1 MQTCKIEQFLQCGLW
16 KWAGYQKLPQD
27 FWLQLDGVIVDIS
40 IWMVKSCCRV
50 GVAGKTRSLVCQGKT
65 RIQLQVQ
72 LKCLLRSQN
81 TKLGQSRGPE
91 AVIQGKENKQEQGIS
106 PIRPPVTPRGREGK
120 ALGDQRP
127 QSKCQS
133 RRNVRV
139 GSVQYTESVMT
150 QRQSWK
156 LPSWVRR
163 EVQGWRSHKTQLQE
177 HQDRNWENRELE
189 KREADEKANW
199 KH

>member
-1 MQTCKIEQFLQCGLW
+1 MMGT
-16 KWAGYQKLPQD
+16 
-27 FWLQLDGVIVDIS
+27 
-40 IWMVKSCCRV
+40 
-50 GVAGKTRSLVCQGKT
+50 CQGKT

-72 LKCLLRSQN
+72 LKSLLRSRN

-106 PIRPPVTPRGREGK
+106 PIGPPVTPRGREGK

-127 QSKCQS
+127 QSKRQS

-156 LPSWVRR
+156 LPS
-163 EVQGWRSHKTQLQE
+163 
-177 HQDRNWENRELE
+177 
-189 KREADEKANW
+189 
-199 KH
+199 

>member
-1 MQTCKIEQFLQCGLW
+1 MGTIIPFLIVALF
-16 KWAGYQKLPQD
+16 WAVADQ
-27 FWLQLDGVIVDIS
+27 
-40 IWMVKSCCRV
+40 MSCFFTSKARC
-50 GVAGKTRSLVCQGKT
+50 CQGKT

-72 LKCLLRSQN
+72 LKSLLRSRN

-127 QSKCQS
+127 QSKRQS

-156 LPSWVRR
+156 LPF
-163 EVQGWRSHKTQLQE
+163 
-177 HQDRNWENRELE
+177 
-189 KREADEKANW
+189 
-199 KH
+199 